1 MFILF
6 QLCYNISK
14 FMSITFNILNTNRQQ
29 TRVQTLVALTITV
42 NGEKS
47 EARIIKKMHERV
59 IKTFLDTI
67 IMAELQN
74 GPISGYD
81 VISYIHNKFGFLV
94 SSGTVYS
101 LLYSL
106 ERNGLIEGIWVERKR
121 LYNLTEKG
129 AKTIETIL
137 NSHDKIKSFLSTILR
152 A

>member
-1 MFILF
+1 M
-6 QLCYNISK
+6 
-14 FMSITFNILNTNRQQ
+14 
-29 TRVQTLVALTITV
+29 VALTILV
-42 NGEKS
+42 KEEKS

-59 IKTFLDTI
+59 IKNFMDTI

-81 VISYIHNKFGFLV
+81 FITFIHNKFGFLA

-106 ERNGLIEGIWVERKR
+106 ERNGLVEGVWIERKR
-121 LYNLTEKG
+121 VYKLTEKG
-129 AKTIETIL
+129 EKTIETIL
-137 NSHDKIKSFLSTILR
+137 NANDKIQNFITTLLKVQSI

>member
-1 MFILF
+1 M
-6 QLCYNISK
+6 
-14 FMSITFNILNTNRQQ
+14 
-29 TRVQTLVALTITV
+29 VALTIIV

-59 IKTFLDTI
+59 IKTFMDTI
-67 IMAELQN
+67 IMSELQN

-106 ERNGLIEGIWVERKR
+106 ERNDLVEGVWIERKR
-121 LYNLTEKG
+121 IYKLTERG
-129 AKTIETIL
+129 TKTIQTIL
-137 NSHDKIKSFLSTILR
+137 NSHNNIKSFMTTILK

>member
-1 MFILF
+1 M
-6 QLCYNISK
+6 
-14 FMSITFNILNTNRQQ
+14 
-29 TRVQTLVALTITV
+29 VALTIAI

-47 EARIIKKMHERV
+47 EARITKKMHERV

-106 ERNGLIEGIWVERKR
+106 ERNALVEGIWVERKR
-121 LYNLTEKG
+121 VYKLTDKG
-129 AKTIETIL
+129 AETIRTIL
-137 NSHDKIKSFLSTILR
+137 NSHDKIKGFMSTIL
-152 A
+152 

>member
-1 MFILF
+1 MLTTV
-6 QLCYNISK
+6 ISNK
-14 FMSITFNILNTNRQQ
+14 QQ
-29 TRVQTLVALTITV
+29 PPYTSVQALVALTITV

-47 EARIIKKMHERV
+47 EARIVKKMHERV

-74 GPISGYD
+74 SPKSGYD
-81 VISYIHNKFGFLV
+81 IITYIHNKHGFLV

-106 ERNGLIEGIWVERKR
+106 ERNNLIEGIWFDRKR
-121 LYNLTEKG
+121 VYKLTPKG
-129 AKTIETIL
+129 AQTIQTIL
-137 NSHDKIKSFLSTILR
+137 CSHEKIKSFLATILS

>member
-1 MFILF
+1 M
-6 QLCYNISK
+6 
-14 FMSITFNILNTNRQQ
+14 
-29 TRVQTLVALTITV
+29 VALTIAV

-47 EARIIKKMHERV
+47 EARVIKKMHERV
-59 IKTFLDTI
+59 IKTFMDTI

-74 GPISGYD
+74 APISGYD

-106 ERNGLIEGIWVERKR
+106 ERNGLVEGAWIERKR
-121 LYNLTEKG
+121 VYKLTENG
-129 AKTIETIL
+129 AKTIATIL
-137 NSHDKIKSFLSTILR
+137 NSHDKIKSFMTTVLK

>member
-1 MFILF
+1 M
-6 QLCYNISK
+6 
-14 FMSITFNILNTNRQQ
+14 
-29 TRVQTLVALTITV
+29 VALTISV

-74 GPISGYD
+74 APISGYD

-106 ERNGLIEGIWVERKR
+106 ERNGLVEGIWVERKR
-121 LYNLTEKG
+121 VYKLTDKG

-137 NSHDKIKSFLSTILR
+137 NSHDKIKSFMSTILR

>member
-1 MFILF
+1 M
-6 QLCYNISK
+6 
-14 FMSITFNILNTNRQQ
+14 
-29 TRVQTLVALTITV
+29 VALTITV

-59 IKTFLDTI
+59 IKTFMDAI
-67 IMAELQN
+67 IMSELQN

-106 ERNGLIEGIWVERKR
+106 ERSDLVEGVWIERKR
-121 LYNLTEKG
+121 VYKLTDNG
-129 AKTIETIL
+129 ARTIQTIL
-137 NSHDKIKSFLSTILR
+137 NSHDKIKSFMTTVLKP
-152 A
+152 